1 MESVGDYS
9 DHVDAKVIRT
19 HNSLSRVDSV
29 RETGVR
35 RAGDGRQGLAEVS
48 LASVGSDGCSGVA
61 LLCCCVAA
69 VMAGDGHFCC
79 SLTRG
84 KRRAISLRLVGATA

>member
-35 RAGDGRQGLAEVS
+35 RAGGGRQGLAEVS
-48 LASVGSDGCSGVA
+48 LASVESVGSVGRRQH
-61 LLCCCVAA
+61 LLRCCVVA
-69 VMAGDGHFCC
+69 VMAVMAIFVVR
-79 SLTRG
+79 SLAARE
-84 KRRAISLRLVGATA
+84 